1 MENPKSAKQ
10 QMMEFAG
17 EKLLEKLKEFKE
29 SKQKTPKDSG
39 EQRLVEDDVARSEL
53 DSGTS
58 SGMNTKSDSKEL
70 VRYHSV
76 VELDAVEDEFD
87 SCADSTEDI
96 QSSLQEQERARLLDS
111 TKNWLQPTPS
121 SKPPSTLPDN
131 SIPICNPKPESPNA
145 ELSNFVQKKSIA
157 QGMMD
162 LALVSANTNQ
172 LRYVMDIGSR
182 HPYFYTSIALI
193 ITSLVMQLVVGLA
206 LIYNSRFNIRKKHEM
221 RSADRINDL
230 SVIGVF
236 LITLVNVFISTFN
249 GSNAGIYSSETIPMS
264 TENVT
269 TAIPDVGSVLSS
281 SVDGS

>member
-39 EQRLVEDDVARSEL
+39 DQRLVEDDVARSEL

-111 TKNWLQPTPS
+111 TKNWLQPTVGIMIFRADFFF
-121 SKPPSTLPDN
+121 LF
-131 SIPICNPKPESPNA
+131 I
-145 ELSNFVQKKSIA
+145 LSNLLIA
-157 QGMMD
+157 TGK
-162 LALVSANTNQ
+162 
-172 LRYVMDIGSR
+172 RYR
-182 HPYFYTSIALI
+182 
-193 ITSLVMQLVVGLA
+193 
-206 LIYNSRFNIRKKHEM
+206 
-221 RSADRINDL
+221 
-230 SVIGVF
+230 
-236 LITLVNVFISTFN
+236 
-249 GSNAGIYSSETIPMS
+249 
-264 TENVT
+264 
-269 TAIPDVGSVLSS
+269 
-281 SVDGS
+281 